1 MSTTTIVIAADHGG
15 VALKSRL
22 KDYLQGRT
30 VIDLGTHDGQSV
42 DYPDYARKLAKVIAS
57 GEARRGILICGSGIG
72 MSIAA
77 NREPSVRAAL
87 VSDLFAAR
95 LARQHNDANVLC
107 LGARL
112 IGPAMAEECV
122 RAFLETEFEGGRHE
136 RRVAKMSGKQP

>member
-15 VALKSRL
+15 VALKSHL
-22 KDYLQGRT
+22 KDYLQGRI

-57 GEARRGILICGSGIG
+57 GEAQRGILICGSGIG
-72 MSIAA
+72 MSIAV

-107 LGARL
+107 LARL
-112 IGPAMAEECV
+112 IGPAMAQECV
-122 RAFLETEFEGGRHE
+122 RAFLETEFEGGRHG
-136 RRVAKMSGKQP
+136 RRVAKMSAERS

>member
-15 VALKSRL
+15 VVMKSHL

-30 VIDLGTHDGQSV
+30 VIDLGTHDGHSV

-57 GEARRGILICGSGIG
+57 GEARRGI
-72 MSIAA
+72 SIAV
-77 NREPSVRAAL
+77 NREPLVRAAL

-112 IGPAMAEECV
+112 IGPAMAQECV

-136 RRVAKMSGKQP
+136 RRVAKMSAERS

>member
-15 VALKSRL
+15 VALKSHL
-22 KDYLQGRT
+22 KDYLQGHT

-42 DYPDYARKLAKVIAS
+42 DYPDYAHKLAKVIAC
-57 GEARRGILICGSGIG
+57 GEAQRGILICGSGIG
-72 MSIAA
+72 MSIAV

-87 VSDLFAAR
+87 VGDLFAAR

-122 RAFLETEFEGGRHE
+122 RAFLETEFEGGRHG